1 MPKPWIIVKCIGE
14 AYCGL
19 CIDGIYDE
27 TCEVTANDVD
37 ASLFFMMK
45 NLFDYL

>member
-1 MPKPWIIVKCIGE
+1 MPKLWIIVKCIGE
-14 AYCGL
+14 ASRGL
-19 CIDGIYDE
+19 YIDGIYDE
-27 TCEVTANDVD
+27 TCEVITNEVD